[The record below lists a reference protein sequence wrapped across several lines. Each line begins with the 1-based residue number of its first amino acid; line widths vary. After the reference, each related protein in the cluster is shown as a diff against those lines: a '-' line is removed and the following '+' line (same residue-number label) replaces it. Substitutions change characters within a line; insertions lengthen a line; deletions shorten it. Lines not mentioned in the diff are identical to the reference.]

1 MVNGGVGRPT
11 PYNTQGHALPEA
23 VRRRPGA
30 SGSSRSLTALPA
42 GHQGATA
49 RVGLAPTL
57 TAARCSADVV
67 LGLIKP
73 GEQMVI
79 YESFT
84 DSQQNIKLRHDR
96 GERGALF
103 CAELLPAPPSGA
115 RGCTRGRQKKRRCC
129 GATTAQRPLRLASC
143 VCVLVGWTPNKSP
156 DGSQVFNVG
165 IEGLEVRTCSRSC

>member
-1 MVNGGVGRPT
+1 M
-11 PYNTQGHALPEA
+11 
-23 VRRRPGA
+23 
-30 SGSSRSLTALPA
+30 
-42 GHQGATA
+42 
-49 RVGLAPTL
+49 GLAPTL
-57 TAARCSADVV
+57 TGARCSADVV

-103 CAELLPAPPSGA
+103 CAKLLPAPPSGA

-129 GATTAQRPLRLASC
+129 GATTAQRPLRLASG

-165 IEGLEVRTCSRSC
+165 IEGLEVRTCSRSCQRAARGVRTLAPSRARALQRPPQQRDAPPPTPDDGALC